1 LSTPSTLSIGALLS
15 ALGRLYRTSAKA
27 ENYNYEFPVT
37 VAIRVKVDGW
47 SGSVAV
53 VNGWWPISGVLGVWL
68 MAD

>member
-47 SGSVAV
+47 SGSVAG
-53 VNGWWPISGVLGVWL
+53 VNGWQLVWLILGV
-68 MAD
+68 